1 MSIAAL
7 FGKKKGGGGGPKPKQ
22 DKINQ
27 EEVRKKL
34 DTEID
39 NLTAKIDQQEK
50 LVNKFQAEAKAKL
63 KAKDKKGAQQALL
76 KKKRHVKQIKDWE
89 GALGLLEQQK
99 MMLENAGMMKN
110 IFDTVKNTNQAIH
123 EAQGGMKIEDFEAM
137 KEDFEEMKDTANEI
151 SEFFQSQNED
161 ELNDVDEDMAELE
174 KELAEEDQVE
184 LPDANKEEPVVNKKE
199 EVKDENELNDFLE
212 N

>member
-7 FGKKKGGGGGPKPKQ
+7 FGKKKGGGGAPKPKQ
-22 DKINQ
+22 QTNQ
-27 EEVRKKL
+27 EEVRQKL
-34 DTEID
+34 DSQID
-39 NLTAKIDQQEK
+39 ALNAKIDQQDK
-50 LVNKFQAEAKAKL
+50 LSNKYQSEAKAKL
-63 KAKDKKGAQQALL
+63 KAKDKKGAQQALV
-76 KKKRHVKQIKDWE
+76 KKKRCVKQIKEWE

-123 EAQGGMKIEDFEAM
+123 EAQGNMKIEDFEAM

-151 SEFFQSQNED
+151 SEFFQSQNEE